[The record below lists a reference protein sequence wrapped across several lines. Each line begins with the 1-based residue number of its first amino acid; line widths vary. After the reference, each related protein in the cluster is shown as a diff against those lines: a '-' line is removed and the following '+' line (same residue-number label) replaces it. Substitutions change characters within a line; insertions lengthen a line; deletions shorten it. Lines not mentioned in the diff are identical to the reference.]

1 MIGDVTHSTR
11 TARVIVGAIALIS
24 TVRSDLAAK
33 SQGKGV
39 VANEIESNG
48 AKILPNGWRITP
60 AGKTIPLPGDMP
72 LKMVVTPDG
81 KSLLVNTGGWHDHT
95 INVISL
101 QSRVITASLQVAKDW
116 AGLAYDSSS
125 GTIYVSG
132 GGPGAPDFPKLAK
145 RYGAPAAAIDSL
157 QTPILRVRFDH
168 EKLTQQSG
176 VSIPDLSEKERF
188 IAGVALSKDRSL
200 YVVNLQTDTV
210 YHLSQNGDHLLATGK
225 VGYRPYAAAF
235 SPDFK
240 TLAVSNWGD
249 ESVSLLD
256 PDTLKERNRIKTG
269 SHPNELCFAK
279 DGRLFVANAG
289 ANTVS
294 VIENGAVT
302 ETIRTSLDPNAPVGS
317 TPVAL
322 AITAD
327 SRFLFAANADNN
339 DVAMISIANR
349 GDSEVLGFIPTGWYP
364 SALAVSSDGKKLFV
378 GTAKGM
384 GFGSNVPSK
393 TAFGRT
399 GPSSMPFDYIGA
411 LLGGAVSEVEIP
423 NKIQLE
429 AYTKQVRANVPVPS
443 RWYDKHE
450 AERIQQNAFSKIKH
464 VLYIIRENRT
474 YDQVFGDLGYGN
486 GDPSLVFFGRQV
498 TPNAH
503 MLVKKYVTLD
513 NLYSDGE
520 VSEDGHQWTD
530 SAWATDFTQK
540 AWINSYSRRGEPE
553 ADERLTASPAGYLW
567 DNCARHNL
575 TFRAY
580 GEGSSFRSTP
590 DNEPTV
596 RVKGMLAEHFSLAW
610 LKNKQMKDSR
620 DTERA
625 KIFIDELKQA
635 EETAKWPN
643 FMVMSLGEDHTQ
655 GLVPGAFTPSAHV
668 AANDQAL
675 GMIVDAVSHSK
686 FWRETAIFVIEDD
699 AQNGPDHVDAH
710 RTVGLVVSP
719 YVKRNSLDSTMY
731 TTSSMVHTIELILG
745 LPTMTQFDHA
755 ATPMYNAFTTTPDF
769 TPIDCVEPQIDL
781 MTRNP
786 DKGPGA
792 QASLKLDFSDYDRAD
807 PDELNRILWTALKP
821 GVPMPAPVRSG
832 HFR

>member
-1 MIGDVTHSTR
+1 
-11 TARVIVGAIALIS
+11 
-24 TVRSDLAAK
+24 
-33 SQGKGV
+33 
-39 VANEIESNG
+39 VANETESNG
-48 AKILPNGWRITP
+48 AKVLPNGWRITP
-60 AGKTIPLPGDMP
+60 AGKAIPLPGDMP
-72 LKMVVTPDG
+72 LKMLFTPDG

-95 INVISL
+95 VNLISV
-101 QSRVITASLQVAKDW
+101 QSGAVTASVQVAKDW
-116 AGLAYDSSS
+116 AGLAYDSES

-132 GGPGAPDFPKLAK
+132 GGAGAPDLPKLAK
-145 RYGAPAAAIDSL
+145 RFGVAAPAVNSIH
-157 QTPILRVRFDH
+157 TPILRVGLDH
-168 EKLTQQSG
+168 EKLAQQAG
-176 VSIPDLSEKERF
+176 IAIPDLSEKDRY
-188 IAGVALSKDRSL
+188 IAGIALGKDRSL

-210 YHLSQNGDHLLATGK
+210 YRLSVKGDHVLATGK
-225 VGYRPYAAAF
+225 VGYRPYAAVF

-256 PDTLKERNRIKTG
+256 PETLQETKRIRTG

-294 VIENGAVT
+294 VIEKGVVT

-322 AITAD
+322 AITPD

-339 DVAMISIANR
+339 DVAMISITKA

-364 SALAVSSDGKKLFV
+364 SALAVSPDGKHLFV

-384 GFGSNVPSK
+384 GFGPNVPPK
-393 TAFGRT
+393 TAFART
-399 GPSSMPFDYIGA
+399 GPSSLPFDYIGG
-411 LLGGAVSEVEIP
+411 LLGGAVSQVNIP
-423 NKIQLE
+423 SKDQLA

-443 RWYDKHE
+443 RWYDKQE
-450 AERIQQNAFSKIKH
+450 AERVQQNAFSKIKH

-474 YDQVFGDLGYGN
+474 YDQVFGDLGFGN
-486 GDPSLVFFGRQV
+486 GDPRLVLFGEQV

-503 MLVKKYVTLD
+503 LLVKKYVTLD

-530 SAWATDFTQK
+530 AAWATDFTQK
-540 AWINSYSRRGEPE
+540 AWITSYSRRGEPE

-575 TFRAY
+575 TYRAY

-590 DNEPTV
+590 DSEPTV
-596 RVKGMLAEHFSLAW
+596 HVKGMLADHFSLAW
-610 LKNKQMKDSR
+610 LKNKQEKDSR
-620 DTERA
+620 DTDRA
-625 KIFIDELKQA
+625 QIFVDELKQA
-635 EETAKWPN
+635 EQTGQWPN

-655 GLVPGAFTPSAHV
+655 GLLPGAFTPSAHV

-719 YVKRNSLDSTMY
+719 YVKRKNLDSTMY

-745 LPTMTQFDHA
+745 LPTMTQFDRA
-755 ATPMYNAFTTTPDF
+755 ATPMYNAFTSDPDF
-769 TPIDCVEPQIDL
+769 SPVDRAEAKIDL
-781 MTRNP
+781 MTRNA
-786 DKGPGA
+786 KTGPGA
-792 QASLKLDFSDYDRAD
+792 TASLKLDFSDYDRAN

-821 GVPMPAPVRSG
+821 GEPMPAPVRSG

>member
-1 MIGDVTHSTR
+1 MGKRGIIVAAIIFTEAAGLL
-11 TARVIVGAIALIS
+11 TATSESKQVI
-24 TVRSDLAAK
+24 
-33 SQGKGV
+33 
-39 VANEIESNG
+39 ANETDSNG
-48 AKILPNGWRITP
+48 AKVLPNGWRISP
-60 AGKTIPLPGDMP
+60 AGKPIQLPGDMP
-72 LKMVVTPDG
+72 LKMVITPDG
-81 KSLLVNTGGWHDHT
+81 RNLLVNTGGWHDHT

-101 QSRVITASLQVAKDW
+101 QSGVITASLQLAKDW
-116 AGLAYDSSS
+116 AGLAYASSS
-125 GTIYVSG
+125 GTIYISG

-145 RYGAPAAAIDSL
+145 QYGAPAAAIASL
-157 QTPILRVRFDH
+157 RNSILRVHLDH
-168 EKLTQQSG
+168 GKLTQQACI
-176 VSIPDLSEKERF
+176 SIPDLAEKQRF
-188 IAGVALSKDRSL
+188 IAGITLGKDGSL
-200 YVVNLQTDTV
+200 YVVNLQNDTL
-210 YHLSQNGDHLLATGK
+210 YHLSPNGDRTLSSGK
-225 VGYRPYAAAF
+225 VGYRPYAAVF

-256 PDTLKERNRIKTG
+256 PDTLQETKRIKTG

-279 DGRLFVANAG
+279 NGRLFVANAG

-294 VIENGAVT
+294 VIEHGAVA
-302 ETIRTSLDPNAPVGS
+302 ETIRTSLDANAPVGS

-322 AITAD
+322 AISPD

-339 DVAMISIANR
+339 DIAMIGIAKR
-349 GDSEVLGFIPTGWYP
+349 GESEVLGFIPTGWYP
-364 SALAVSSDGKKLFV
+364 SALAISPDGKKLFV

-384 GFGSNVPSK
+384 GFGSNVPAK

-399 GPSSMPFDYIGA
+399 GPGAMPFDYIGA
-411 LLGGAVSEVEIP
+411 LLGGAVSELDIP
-423 NKIQLE
+423 NKEELE

-443 RWYDKHE
+443 RWYDKQE
-450 AERIQQNAFSKIKH
+450 AKRVQQLAFSRIKH

-486 GDPSLVFFGRQV
+486 GDPKLVLFGKQV

-503 MLVKKYVTLD
+503 MLAKKYVTLD

-530 SAWATDFTQK
+530 AAWATDFTQK

-575 TFRAY
+575 TYRAY
-580 GEGSSFRSTP
+580 GEGSSFHSTP
-590 DNEPTV
+590 DSEPTV
-596 RVKGMLAEHFSLAW
+596 HVKGMLADHFSLAW
-610 LKNKQMKDSR
+610 LKTKTVKDSR

-625 KIFIDELKQA
+625 SIFIDELKQA
-635 EETAKWPN
+635 EATGNWPN

-655 GLVPGAFTPSAHV
+655 GLLPGAYTPSAHV

-710 RTVGLVVSP
+710 RTIGLVVSP
-719 YVKRNSLDSTMY
+719 YVKRKSIDSTMY

-745 LPTMTQFDHA
+745 LPTMTQFDRA
-755 ATPMYNAFTTTPDF
+755 ATPMYNSFTTAPDF
-769 TPIDCVEPQIDL
+769 SPIDCAQPEIDL
-781 MTRNP
+781 MTRNA

-792 QASLKLDFSDYDRAD
+792 TASLRLDFSDYDRAD
-807 PDELNRILWTALKP
+807 PDELNRILWAALKP
-821 GVPMPAPVRSG
+821 GLPMPAPVRSG

>member
-1 MIGDVTHSTR
+1 MKKVAI
-11 TARVIVGAIALIS
+11 IVGAAAL
-24 TVRSDLAAK
+24 TALAGLLLAELPPK
-33 SQGKGV
+33 HA
-39 VANEIESNG
+39 VANETEANG
-48 AKILPNGWRITP
+48 QKVLPNGWRITP
-60 AGKTIPLPGDMP
+60 AGHAIPLPGDMP
-72 LKMVVTPDG
+72 LKMLFTPDG
-81 KSLLVNTGGWHDHT
+81 KNLLVNTGGYHDHT
-95 INVISL
+95 VNLISL
-101 QSRVITASLQVAKDW
+101 QSGAVTASVQVAKDW
-116 AGLAYDSSS
+116 AGLAYDSES

-132 GGPGAPDFPKLAK
+132 GGAGTPGFAATAK
-145 RYGAPAAAIDSL
+145 QYGATDAAVNSIH
-157 QTPILRVRFDH
+157 TPILRIRLDQG
-168 EKLTQQSG
+168 KLMQQAG
-176 VSIPDLSEKERF
+176 VAIPGLSEKDRY
-188 IAGVALSKDRSL
+188 IAGITLGKDRSM
-200 YVVNLQTDTV
+200 YVVNLQSDTV
-210 YHLSQNGDHLLATGK
+210 YHLSQKGEEVLATGK
-225 VGYRPYAAAF
+225 TGYRPYAAVF

-256 PDTLKERNRIKTG
+256 PETLQETKRIKTG

-294 VIENGAVT
+294 VIEKGVVT

-322 AITAD
+322 AITPD

-339 DVAMISIANR
+339 DVAMISIVEH

-364 SALAVSSDGKKLFV
+364 SALAVSPDGKQLFV

-384 GFGSNVPSK
+384 GFGPNVPAKKASSRL
-393 TAFGRT
+393 GR
-399 GPSSMPFDYIGA
+399 GSMPFDYIGG
-411 LLGGAVSEVEIP
+411 LLGGTVSRLNIP
-423 NKIQLE
+423 NKDQLA
-429 AYTKQVRANVPVPS
+429 AYTKQVHANVPVPS
-443 RWYDKHE
+443 RWYDKQE
-450 AERIQQNAFSKIKH
+450 AERVQQNAFSKIKH
-464 VLYIIRENRT
+464 VVYIIRENRT
-474 YDQVFGDLGYGN
+474 YDQVFGDLGFGN
-486 GDPSLVFFGRQV
+486 GDPKLVFFGEEV

-503 MLVKKYVTLD
+503 MLVKRYVTLD

-530 SAWATDFTQK
+530 AAWATDFTQK
-540 AWINSYSRRGEPE
+540 AWVTSYSRRGEPE

-575 TFRAY
+575 TYRAY

-590 DNEPTV
+590 DSEPTV
-596 RVKGMLAEHFSLAW
+596 HVKGMLADHFSLAW
-610 LKNKQMKDSR
+610 LKSKAVKDSR
-620 DTERA
+620 DTDRA
-625 KIFIDELKQA
+625 QIFVDELKHA
-635 EETAKWPN
+635 EATGQWPN

-655 GLVPGAFTPSAHV
+655 GLLPGAFTPSAHV

-719 YVKRNSLDSTMY
+719 YVKPKNLDSTMY

-745 LPTMTQFDHA
+745 LPTMTQFDRA
-755 ATPMYNAFTTTPDF
+755 ATPMYNAFTSEPDF
-769 TPIDCVEPQIDL
+769 SPVERVNPKIDL
-781 MTRNP
+781 ITRNAQT
-786 DKGPGA
+786 GPGA
-792 QASLKLDFSDYDRAD
+792 TASLKLDFSDYDRAD
-807 PDELNRILWTALKP
+807 PDELNRILWAALKP
-821 GVPMPAPVRSG
+821 GEPMPAPVRSG